1 MLLFPKPRFT
11 EMGMRVISL
20 IITPS
25 GLLVI
30 FLFLVFLSLCSTV
43 LEVLVPERVML
54 PLKDTKI
61 ILLNC
66 NLLLPLNHTGLL
78 MSLNQLEKYSAG
90 QVPDLDYQREVG
102 LLLHNRYKE
111 EYV

>member
-1 MLLFPKPRFT
+1 MLLFPKPRFI

-30 FLFLVFLSLCSTV
+30 FLFLVFLSLCSAV

-54 PLKDTKI
+54 PLKDTTI

-66 NLLLPLNHTGLL
+66 NL
-78 MSLNQLEKYSAG
+78 
-90 QVPDLDYQREVG
+90 
-102 LLLHNRYKE
+102 
-111 EYV
+111 